1 MAAAMLPVMMNRLML
16 LMTNRMAS
24 ERAIIPTHQR
34 HSEAGRQWFV
44 VLSTANG
51 FSCSV
56 GTIGALSLF
65 HQQQ

>member
-1 MAAAMLPVMMNRLML
+1 
-16 LMTNRMAS
+16 
-24 ERAIIPTHQR
+24 
-34 HSEAGRQWFV
+34 V

-56 GTIGALSLF
+56 GTIEALSLF

>member
-1 MAAAMLPVMMNRLML
+1 
-16 LMTNRMAS
+16 
-24 ERAIIPTHQR
+24 
-34 HSEAGRQWFV
+34 V